1 MRRKRFKLTFRR
13 PFSVKGIDRPL
24 SPGDYELVPDHE
36 LTGELHFPE
45 YRHVVSLL
53 FVPRQAH
60 KRSFIVKASVDL
72 ADILASH
79 VRDQACE

>member
-1 MRRKRFKLTFRR
+1 MRRNRFKLTFRR

-36 LTGELHFPE
+36 LTGELYFPE

-53 FVPRQAH
+53 FVPTQAH
-60 KRSFIVKASVDL
+60 KRSFVVKASVDL

-79 VRDQACE
+79 DRDQACD

>member
-24 SPGDYELVPDHE
+24 SPGDYELVPDDE
-36 LTGELHFPE
+36 LTRELYVPE

-53 FVPRQAH
+53 FVPPQAH
-60 KRSFIVKASVDL
+60 KHSFIVKASVDL

-79 VRDQACE
+79 VRDQACD

>member
-1 MRRKRFKLTFRR
+1 MRRNRFKLTFRR

-24 SPGDYELVPDHE
+24 SPGNYELVPDHE
-36 LTGELHFPE
+36 LKGELYFPE

-53 FVPRQAH
+53 FVPTEAH
-60 KRSFIVKASVDL
+60 KRSFIVKASVDP

-79 VRDQACE
+79 VRDQACD